1 MKRDFINAVENKN
14 LAKVRISLSNELL
27 LDPRGNTFG
36 EMLSFAMSHI
46 SDLFEENKEVN
57 YSVPPQEVWNLEFL
71 FEVKSDLDSNFS
83 KEKLAFYEAVIKV
96 VGRSKAQEIN
106 DTETKERECSE
117 REKYTDKKQR
127 TRINTTN
134 GTITAGGTILTIV
147 GICAGKTL
155 LTVLGGVVLIVGG
168 VMLYNDSR
176 K

>member
-1 MKRDFINAVENKN
+1 MKQDFLNAVESKKI
-14 LAKVRISLSNELL
+14 AKVRIAISNELL
-27 LDPRGNTFG
+27 LDPRGDTFG
-36 EMLSFAMSHI
+36 EMLSFATTHI
-46 SDLFEENKEVN
+46 SDLFEENKDAN
-57 YSVPPQEVWNLEFL
+57 YSVPPREEWNQEFL

-117 REKYTDKKQR
+117 REKCTDKKQR